1 MAIFHLD
8 VKSVS
13 RGQGMSATA
22 ATAYRSGARIEDRR
36 TGEVFDY
43 TRRRGVEASALFL
56 PPGAPEWDRQTLWNA
71 AEAAENRKNSQVAR
85 EVIIALPHELSPEER
100 EELAAE
106 FSRWLVERHGVAVD
120 MAVHAPHRQGD
131 ERNYHAHLLVSTRR
145 LEAEGFTEKTR
156 ELDVKGTSSEHIT
169 TWRREWEGQV
179 NRSLERAG
187 KAERVDCRSH
197 DERGDDREPLLHMG
211 REATGMERRGEQSR
225 IGEENRARK
234 ARNAERPREK
244 KSVSGREPEPGGQRE
259 APGPDKERI
268 TELWRQADSG
278 AAFAVALEAEGLR
291 LCQGD
296 RRPFVILDAGGKAHG
311 AARLIEGAKT
321 ADLRERLADVAL
333 PSVDAA
339 RQEMEQQRAALAERE
354 RETTRAAAQRE
365 ATQLAAAKGQ
375 ARQPHAPTGQQVSQ
389 WKAVARAQEAERQKQ
404 AQRASDEAQR
414 KARAAETARRAE
426 DAKRAES
433 QAKAATPS
441 PSQAAAR
448 TAEKTAGKGLHVAGA
463 VAGKGAEKLT
473 DFVAGIFEGLL
484 GAPPQKPKTFT
495 VAQLLTDPKA
505 EKEHRLAQLAKRER
519 DEALD
524 HIAEDMKR
532 GKNLDRTDVRKLGYD
547 DLEGIRA
554 HGDAHVEKLL
564 REREEELKRSRERT
578 RGR

>member
-1 MAIFHLD
+1 MRSTEAGQRPGGERGRQGVAIFHLD

-85 EVIIALPHELSPEER
+85 EVILALPHELSPEER

-156 ELDVKGTSSEHIT
+156 ELDVKGTSSEHIAAWRS
-169 TWRREWEGQV
+169 TWESQV

-197 DERGDDREPLLHMG
+197 DERGDDREPMLHMG
-211 REATGMERRGEQSR
+211 REATGMERRGEVSR
-225 IGEENRARK
+225 IGDENRAREG
-234 ARNAERPREK
+234 RNAERPRERR
-244 KSVSGREPEPGGQRE
+244 SVSGREPEPGGQRE
-259 APGPDKERI
+259 ADKERI
-268 TELWRQADSG
+268 TELWRHADSG
-278 AAFAVALEAEGLR
+278 AAFAAALEAEGLR

-333 PSVDAA
+333 PSVNAA

-354 RETTRAAAQRE
+354 RETIRAAAQRTVTE
-365 ATQLAAAKGQ
+365 RPKQVPAPKAPERAA
-375 ARQPHAPTGQQVSQ
+375 RAPT
-389 WKAVARAQEAERQKQ
+389 ARSAAREAER
-404 AQRASDEAQR
+404 
-414 KARAAETARRAE
+414 
-426 DAKRAES
+426 
-433 QAKAATPS
+433 
-441 PSQAAAR
+441 
-448 TAEKTAGKGLHVAGA
+448 TAGKGLHVAGV

-473 DFVAGIFEGLL
+473 DFVAGIFEGLM
-484 GAPPQKPKTFT
+484 GAPPQKSQTFT
-495 VAQLLTDPKA
+495 VAQLATSA
-505 EKEHRLAQLAKRER
+505 EARRQNILQQRARRER

-524 HIAEDMKR
+524 HMADDMKR
-532 GKNLDRTDVRKLGYD
+532 GKNLSAQDVRKLAFD

-554 HGDAHVEKLL
+554 HGDAHIEKLV
-564 REREEELKRSRERT
+564 REREEERKRERE
-578 RGR
+578 RSQGRERER

>member
-56 PPGAPEWDRQTLWNA
+56 PPGAPEWDRQALWNA

-120 MAVHAPHRQGD
+120 MAIHAPHRQGD

-156 ELDVKGTSSEHIT
+156 ELDVKGTSSEHIAAWRS
-169 TWRREWEGQV
+169 TWESQV

-197 DERGDDREPLLHMG
+197 DERGDDREPMLHMG

-225 IGEENRARK
+225 IGDENRARET
-234 ARNAERPREK
+234 RNAERPRER
-244 KSVSGREPEPGGQRE
+244 KSVSGREPEPRGQQE
-259 APGPDKERI
+259 APSPDRERI

-278 AAFAVALEAEGLR
+278 AAFAAALEAEGLR

-311 AARLIEGAKT
+311 AVRLIEGAKT

-339 RQEMEQQRAALAERE
+339 RQELEQQRAAVAERE
-354 RETTRAAAQRE
+354 RETIRAAAQRE
-365 ATQLAAAKGQ
+365 ATQEAAAKAQ
-375 ARQPHAPTGQQVSQ
+375 VRAR
-389 WKAVARAQEAERQKQ
+389 EAERQ
-404 AQRASDEAQR
+404 RALGDAQR
-414 KARAAETARRAE
+414 KARAAEAARRAE
-426 DAKRAES
+426 ETKRAES

-448 TAEKTAGKGLHVAGA
+448 TAEKAATRGLHVAGA

-495 VAQLLTDPKA
+495 VAQLVTDPKA
-505 EKEHRLAQLAKRER
+505 EKEHRLAQIAKRER

-532 GKNLDRTDVRKLGYD
+532 GKNLDRTDVRKLSRD
-547 DLEGIRA
+547 DLDGIRA
-554 HGDAHVEKLL
+554 HGDAHVEKLVREHEEERK
-564 REREEELKRSRERT
+564 RERERSEGRT